1 MYKHMYDNIRSVNEG
16 STLKNAVVR
25 RVSKWGLDWLGLGS
39 ETGLAENNQLLISKS
54 CKRMIDFHRNLDCL
68 L

>member
-1 MYKHMYDNIRSVNEG
+1 MYKYMYDNIRSVNEG

-39 ETGLAENNQLLISKS
+39 ETG
-54 CKRMIDFHRNLDCL
+54 
-68 L
+68 